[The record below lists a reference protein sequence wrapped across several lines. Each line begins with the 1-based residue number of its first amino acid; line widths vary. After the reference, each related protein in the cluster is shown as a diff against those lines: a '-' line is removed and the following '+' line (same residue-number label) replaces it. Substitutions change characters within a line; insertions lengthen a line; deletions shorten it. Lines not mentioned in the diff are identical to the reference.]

1 MTITMA
7 CASCRFPNAP
17 EAKFCRQ
24 CGAPLAANAAP
35 PQAGIACPGCGQPVA
50 DGLKFCRTCGHQIAV
65 PGQTA
70 QSAAAPA
77 AQAAAA
83 TPAPVHTPPPSRPRP
98 VYASSR
104 PQAPARR
111 RKVWPWAV
119 GGGLLAAVGIAGGLV
134 YTGKLTLPSAA
145 QRMVQDYVPVYAP
158 EPRVGDTSIYEAS
171 AELVTST
178 NYTNYK
184 AAMNEPITI
193 HVTAIE
199 DERINFNVSGRI
211 GGEQLVYDK
220 KLNAILFNGDDA
232 IEMVTKFGVDS
243 IFPYVYAHDFPLR
256 PGKKWNKTG
265 TRTLIERTK
274 DGRELTSTENL
285 TVTGTALGWERNIG
299 RLDGVMVD
307 GLKLRIQARADLI
320 ESPRSSVQITR
331 TTTEW
336 YVPAAKRSV
345 LIRNQSDFVIES
357 GTSRS
362 VATMR
367 LVNFIPT
374 NSSETE

>member
-1 MTITMA
+1 MGACAGCAHGSCRLQCLEGRPLARDCGMTITMA

-119 GGGLLAAVGIAGGLV
+119 GGGLLAAVAWFKITCPCMHLS
-134 YTGKLTLPSAA
+134 L
-145 QRMVQDYVPVYAP
+145 
-158 EPRVGDTSIYEAS
+158 AS
-171 AELVTST
+171 ATPVFM
-178 NYTNYK
+178 K
-184 AAMNEPITI
+184 
-193 HVTAIE
+193 
-199 DERINFNVSGRI
+199 R
-211 GGEQLVYDK
+211 QLNWSRPLIILIIK
-220 KLNAILFNGDDA
+220 K
-232 IEMVTKFGVDS
+232 
-243 IFPYVYAHDFPLR
+243 
-256 PGKKWNKTG
+256 
-265 TRTLIERTK
+265 
-274 DGRELTSTENL
+274 
-285 TVTGTALGWERNIG
+285 
-299 RLDGVMVD
+299 
-307 GLKLRIQARADLI
+307 Q
-320 ESPRSSVQITR
+320 
-331 TTTEW
+331 
-336 YVPAAKRSV
+336 
-345 LIRNQSDFVIES
+345 
-357 GTSRS
+357 
-362 VATMR
+362 
-367 LVNFIPT
+367 
-374 NSSETE
+374 